1 MTSAASSPRTPRPVA
16 LVVIDI
22 VASILLLFFAASLA
36 LVVIT
41 TATAY
46 QGLTAECGS
55 GPFEGITC
63 NGTVLGIV
71 TIGMIVIAVL
81 ATFLAVGFVIV
92 NLIRRRYTFYW
103 PVGAIVIMI
112 VATWIGS
119 WIAGMIAP

>member
-1 MTSAASSPRTPRPVA
+1 MA

-22 VASILLLFFAASLA
+22 IASILLLFFAASLA